1 MNKIDARNI
10 LRGDFYKERSAY
22 IAAGEPG
29 IFHCHHYN
37 CYLQAVLLDTK
48 DYLPNIEQVLVDSAQ
63 EVAYSQFQAFFQ
75 NTPDLDIQGRKH
87 TVTDYFRFA
96 GFGQIDLDRVDNKGG
111 TVTTNSEHYGVS
123 WKLKFGKSNQPI
135 SFFTTGFLAGATE
148 AIYGLA
154 LGTLNAV
161 QESCLAMGD
170 KYSQFTLSISN
181 SDRELTASPQ
191 EGVFQTGNLP
201 QPTNTSIDYEAI
213 REALIHM
220 PIEGAANGLIDSFG
234 VLLTRHYANYYC
246 NISYRFL
253 NLFMKSMGTEGLNIA
268 TSLLIEG
275 GRVCAFNTFGGVMQ
289 SNEWNA
295 LIKPM
300 IKTREDWIHGI
311 IVVVNAL
318 GWGIWQVEDLDPGK
332 RILVKIQSG
341 YESNA
346 YLKKFGPS
354 SLPISFLAAGGVA
367 GLMNLVYALNLPE
380 RAPITL
386 DEAVYKKISL
396 GNDYFVPTQIKCRAM
411 GAEFDLIEAALVRN
425 G

>member
-1 MNKIDARNI
+1 MNRIDAKNI

-22 IAAGEPG
+22 IAASEPSV
-29 IFHCHHYN
+29 FHCHHYN

-63 EVAYSQFQAFFQ
+63 EVAYSQFQTFFQ
-75 NTPDLDIQGRKH
+75 NTPNLDIQSRKQA
-87 TVTDYFRFA
+87 VVDYFRFA
-96 GFGQIDLDRVDNKGG
+96 GFGQISLDGVDNNGG
-111 TVTTNSEHYGVS
+111 MVITNSEHYGVS
-123 WKLKFGKSNQPI
+123 WKLKFGKSNEPI
-135 SFFTTGFLAGATE
+135 SFFTTGFLAGVLE
-148 AIYGLA
+148 AIYELK
-154 LGTLNAV
+154 LGTLEAV
-161 QESCLAMGD
+161 QDRCLAMGD
-170 KYSQFTLSISN
+170 EYSQFTLSISK
-181 SDRELTASPQ
+181 SDRGLTISQQ
-191 EGVFQTGNLP
+191 EGIFQTGELR
-201 QPTNTSIDYEAI
+201 QPTNTNVDYGAI
-213 REALIHM
+213 REALINM

-268 TSLLIEG
+268 TKLLIEG
-275 GRVCAFNTFGGVMQ
+275 GRVCAFNTFGGIMQ

-311 IVVVNAL
+311 IVVINAL
-318 GWGIWQVEDLDPGK
+318 GWGIWQVEDLEPGK
-332 RILVKIQSG
+332 KIVVKIQSG

-346 YLKKFGPS
+346 YLKKFGSS
-354 SLPISFLAAGGVA
+354 SLPISFLAAGGIA

-396 GNDYFVPTQIKCRAM
+396 GTNYFVPTQMKCRAM

-425 G
+425 D